1 MGSNCFPDRYIHLHV
16 KKTEDGKYLTTEFPT
31 PEIASVYVA
40 RKLADQYVQ
49 ELLKSA
55 SPTFGKSS
63 PSVFGLLF
71 EAIVL
76 KLLGSHHMS
85 CRLEIRLLTG
95 IRKKDETLSAEL
107 IKTGKPN
114 LLVLGE
120 HPAHIVQF
128 NNEVD
133 VVAAITANLSTL
145 TLGLPR
151 SSTFAGFD
159 ATLVVPSLRSAS
171 LPVLILLQAT
181 TSMEHP
187 LSNKGLELL
196 KDFSGSQHFS
206 TIVIVYIVP
215 DYVYE
220 RFEVQMLKREKTA
233 TPDERKSFNV
243 AQYCMRI
250 LPNQSTGPLA

>member
-1 MGSNCFPDRYIHLHV
+1 MSGP
-16 KKTEDGKYLTTEFPT
+16 
-31 PEIASVYVA
+31 
-40 RKLADQYVQ
+40 
-49 ELLKSA
+49 
-55 SPTFGKSS
+55 
-63 PSVFGLLF
+63 LF

-85 CRLEIRLLTG
+85 SRLEIRPLTG

-107 IKTGKPN
+107 IKSGKPR
-114 LLVLGE
+114 GAKQRRGADR
-120 HPAHIVQF
+120 AHIVQF

-133 VVAAITANLSTL
+133 VVVANTANLSTP

-159 ATLVVPSLRSAS
+159 ATLVVPSLRPAS

-196 KDFSGSQHFS
+196 KDFFRRQDGDE
-206 TIVIVYIVP
+206 I
-215 DYVYE
+215 
-220 RFEVQMLKREKTA
+220 FEFE
-233 TPDERKSFNV
+233 D
-243 AQYCMRI
+243 
-250 LPNQSTGPLA
+250 